1 MTKKEKIE
9 KAIES
14 YKKQI
19 ELHFE
24 KLERDLR
31 TKDFEHARYHIKE
44 IDKSLIEGLVKK
56 MKKLGKIDKELIG
69 SYAKKLRDILEKYG
83 FEYDF

>member
-1 MTKKEKIE
+1 MGKKKKIE

-24 KLERDLR
+24 KLENDFKN
-31 TKDFEHARYHIKE
+31 KDFEHARYHIKE
-44 IDKSLIEGLVKK
+44 LDKSLIEGLLRKIQALGK
-56 MKKLGKIDKELIG
+56 DDSLIQDYKNKLKKL
-69 SYAKKLRDILEKYG
+69 LEKYDFDYG
-83 FEYDF
+83 FV